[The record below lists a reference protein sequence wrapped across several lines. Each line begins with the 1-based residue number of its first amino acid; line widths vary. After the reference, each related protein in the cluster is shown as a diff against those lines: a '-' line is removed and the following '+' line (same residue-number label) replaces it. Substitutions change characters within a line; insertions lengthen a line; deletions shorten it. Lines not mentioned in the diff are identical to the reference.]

1 MRVGCGSQCQGST
14 HLSVFEFSI
23 SNSSLKKKK
32 IRNLL
37 SLSSLLLTNQPV
49 CRKFETTVKY
59 LKSSEAQGG
68 TLR

>member
-23 SNSSLKKKK
+23 SNSSLKKKSG
-32 IRNLL
+32 IFC
-37 SLSSLLLTNQPV
+37 LSSFLLINQPV
-49 CRKFETTVKY
+49 YREFETTVKS

-68 TLR
+68 TFR